1 MSKTLRLIALSLILS
16 ALSIGNTQA
25 QSNQFRDSRAHL
37 GVAAGLFTYHGPTNL
52 MARRS
57 STNFVRESDPAVVFF
72 GSFPIR
78 SDRFYFRGMVALTN
92 FSQKDGEDLVA
103 AQPAPSKNEFLT
115 SFLLLFEPELV
126 MTLTPGSKSRF
137 LPYIFTGFGA
147 MIADPFKSEPKIDI
161 PGTGVPG
168 PERSVYHLPIGAG
181 IDVAFNGCWS
191 VFAEASWRF
200 DLNYVW
206 RNESDYDPHNTSL
219 VLGGLRMCMNRR
231 TARAPEPTRIP
242 APMTVPAYAPP
253 LPESPLICPL
263 VELNSVYFEYGSA
276 ELGSEFRNLLDENI
290 EALVINEACCVEII
304 GYTDRDDSGIEALR
318 MSRARAEA
326 VFNYYVRSGLPAD
339 MFTVSAE
346 GFGESCGKAKDTL
359 GPGCPRARRVDS
371 LPFDC
376 ARVMRNAILGS
387 GRSNR
392 SRRLENM

>member
-1 MSKTLRLIALSLILS
+1 MPKTLRLIALTLILS
-16 ALSIGNTQA
+16 ALSFGNTQA

-37 GVAAGLFTYHGPTNL
+37 GVAAGLFTYHGPINL
-52 MARRS
+52 LAGRS
-57 STNFVRESDPAVVFF
+57 STNFVRESDPAAVLF

-78 SDRFYFRGMVALTN
+78 SDRFYFRGMLALTN
-92 FSQKDGEDLVA
+92 FSQKDGEELVA

-115 SFLLLFEPELV
+115 GFLLLFEPELV
-126 MTLTPGSKSRF
+126 MTLTPGSKSRI

-147 MIADPFKSEPKIDI
+147 MVADPFKSESKVDF

-168 PERSVYHLPIGAG
+168 PERSVYHLPVGAG
-181 IDVAFNGCWS
+181 IDVALNGCWS

-206 RNESDYDPHNTSL
+206 RNEADYDAHNTSL

-231 TARAPEPTRIP
+231 RARAPEPSRIP

-276 ELGSEFRNLLDENI
+276 ELMPETRALLDENV

-346 GFGESCGKAKDTL
+346 GYGESCGKAKDTL

-392 SRRLENM
+392 SRLLENM

>member
-1 MSKTLRLIALSLILS
+1 MLKTTRLIALFLVLGSLG
-16 ALSIGNTQA
+16 IGEAQA
-25 QSNQFRDSRAHL
+25 QANQFRDSRAHL
-37 GVAAGLFTYHGPTNL
+37 GVAAGLFTYHGPINL
-52 MARRS
+52 LNRRS
-57 STNFVRESDPAVVFF
+57 GSNFVRESDPAAVFF

-78 SDRFYFRGMVALTN
+78 SDRFYFRGMVAFTN
-92 FSQKDGEDLVA
+92 FSQKDGERLVA

-126 MTLTPGSKSRF
+126 MTLTPGSRSRF

-147 MIADPFKSEPKIDI
+147 MIADPFKSEPRVDI

-181 IDVAFNGCWS
+181 IDYAFNGCWS

-206 RNESDYDPHNTSL
+206 RNEADYDPHNTSL
-219 VLGGLRMCMNRR
+219 VMGGLRMCLARKKV
-231 TARAPEPTRIP
+231 RAPEPSRIP

-276 ELGSEFRNLLDENI
+276 ELTAEARALLDENV

-304 GYTDRDDSGIEALR
+304 GFTDRDDSGIEALR
-318 MSRARAEA
+318 MARARAEA

-339 MFTVSAE
+339 MFTVSADGYAE
-346 GFGESCGKAKDTL
+346 NCGKAKDTL

-376 ARVMRNAILGS
+376 ARVMRNAILGN
-387 GRSNR
+387 GRSSRYGR
-392 SRRLENM
+392 SGNM